1 MSVKKISTSVL
12 VFICLLLVAF
22 LLKAYMGGKFHSV
35 ESLQEYI
42 GKFGAF
48 GPIILVFI
56 QALQVVIPV
65 LPGFL
70 GCVVGAVL
78 FED

>member
-12 VFICLLLVAF
+12 VFFCLLLAAF

-48 GPIILVFI
+48 
-56 QALQVVIPV
+56 
-65 LPGFL
+65 
-70 GCVVGAVL
+70 
-78 FED
+78 